1 MKLSYRGTSYSYQ
14 PTPVDMV
21 DSGIPVKFRG
31 QQYHLSYLRH
41 IPVPQAVSTLKYRGV
56 SYQTTETG
64 EIQPIAPGTRRVTA
78 LAGKAVPLP
87 LATQVRRRLLPEDAQ
102 RVHQETIRQRLQ
114 HRIDV
119 AKARG
124 DEQLLHQLEDELH
137 RFA

>member
-21 DSGIPVKFRG
+21 DRGISAQFRG
-31 QQYHLSYLRH
+31 QQYNLSYPRH
-41 IPVPQAVSTLKYRGV
+41 IPVPQSVATLKYRGV
-56 SYQTTETG
+56 SYRTTETG
-64 EIQPIAPGTRRVTA
+64 EIQPIAAGARQVTA
-78 LAGKAVPLP
+78 LAGKSVSLP
-87 LATQVRRRLLPEDAQ
+87 LVTQVRRKLLPEDAQ
-102 RVHQETIRQRLQ
+102 KVHQETIRQRLQ